1 VSRVLANLWRPS
13 RPPARSSG
21 SWGDHDLERQGFRG
35 GVVVPGTA
43 LERELDRGER
53 LKFSFLVGCGA
64 AAVDVQGWHTVMPV
78 ADLIVVEQLYSQLAH
93 RTILQFPHFI
103 KRAP

>member
-1 VSRVLANLWRPS
+1 
-13 RPPARSSG
+13 
-21 SWGDHDLERQGFRG
+21 
-35 GVVVPGTA
+35 
-43 LERELDRGER
+43 
-53 LKFSFLVGCGA
+53 LVGCGA